1 LFAGF
6 LLVKRHFTSDL
17 ILIEVR
23 IVLREIPDFAMMS
36 FSMCRSDSEVP
47 LAGKA
52 AISDEG

>member
-6 LLVKRHFTSDL
+6 LLVKRHFINEL
-17 ILIEVR
+17 IFIEVR
-23 IVLREIPDFAMMS
+23 IVLREILDFAMMS

-52 AISDEG
+52 AISNEG